1 MTSNPH
7 LKGSLMSRKTQT
19 PASRVSVG
27 DRFPELLLTAITGE
41 TIAIPDTAGALT
53 HLQFRRF
60 AGCPICNLHLRS
72 VSSRIDE
79 IGAWGIREVVVFHST
94 AKELRKYQDDMPF
107 AVIGD
112 PDKTLYRQFGVEASA
127 RAVLNPHAWRA
138 LPGGWRHAIANAVAH
153 RRAPLPL
160 APTNGNL
167 GLPADLLIAA
177 DGRVA
182 AVKYGVHAYDQ
193 WSVDELLDA
202 ATSYQKPNSP

>member
-1 MTSNPH
+1 MT
-7 LKGSLMSRKTQT
+7 RKTKT
-19 PASRVSVG
+19 PRISVG
-27 DRFPELLLTAITGE
+27 DRFPELRLTAITGE
-41 TIAIPDTAGALT
+41 TIPIPDADGASI

-72 VSSRIDE
+72 VSARIEE
-79 IGAWGIREVVVFHST
+79 IGAAGIREVVVFHST
-94 AKELRKYQDDMPF
+94 ADELRKYQDDMPF

-112 PDKTLYRQFGVEASA
+112 PHKTLYRRFGVEASA
-127 RAVLNPHAWRA
+127 MALLNPRAWRA
-138 LPGGWRHAIANAVAH
+138 LPSGWRHATANAVAH

-202 ATSYQKPNSP
+202 AAGS

>member
-1 MTSNPH
+1 MP
-7 LKGSLMSRKTQT
+7 RKTQT
-19 PASRVSVG
+19 PSARAGVG
-27 DRFPELLLTAITGE
+27 DRFPDLGLAAISGE
-41 TIAIPDTAGALT
+41 TVPIPDPDGALT

-72 VSSRIDE
+72 VSARIEE
-79 IGAWGIREVVVFHST
+79 IGAAGIREVVVFHST
-94 AKELRKYQDDMPF
+94 ADELRKYQDDMPF
-107 AVIGD
+107 PVIGD
-112 PDKTLYRQFGVEASA
+112 PDKTLYRRFGVEASA
-127 RAVLNPHAWRA
+127 KAVLNPRAWRA
-138 LPGGWRHAIANAVAH
+138 LPSGWRHAIANAVAH

-202 ATSYQKPNSP
+202 AAGS